1 MAEDGSGSK
10 DGPEKVKLYGTVIS
24 AVSSLIAIAV
34 FLGWDDDIK
43 KAIPFADTT
52 TTAPAQ
58 PTRLPIPAAAEPEL
72 SEVVDPTTE
81 ETTEET
87 TTEETTTTT
96 ETPSPEELRQA
107 YIRQADAACAPAIG
121 NRPARVAT
129 LDYGYMM
136 SVLESRNR
144 MLQDWRSV
152 VVEPRDAGN
161 YARIQQL
168 WNDFNHASAY
178 WNYMANALLARNSAT
193 FDAELE
199 RYRAATAAFVNG
211 ATRYGF
217 AMCGFGWNSV
227 SG

>member
-1 MAEDGSGSK
+1 MADEGNGSK
-10 DGPEKVKLYGTVIS
+10 AGPEKVKLYGTVIS

-43 KAIPFADTT
+43 KAIPFAHTT
-52 TTAPAQ
+52 TTAPIA
-58 PTRLPIPAAAEPEL
+58 PPIPAAAQPGLPE
-72 SEVVDPTTE
+72 VAGATA
-81 ETTEET
+81 EET
-87 TTEETTTTT
+87 TTDDETTTDETTTTT

-107 YIRQADAACAPAIG
+107 YIRQADAACAPAIES
-121 NRPARVAT
+121 RPARVAT

-144 MLQDWRSV
+144 MAQDWGSV

-161 YARIQQL
+161 YSRIQQL
-168 WNDFNHASAY
+168 WNDFHHASTF
-178 WNYMANALLARNSAT
+178 WNYMADALLAHDSAA

-199 RYRAATAAFVNG
+199 RYRASTTAFVNG

-217 AMCGFGWNSV
+217 TMCAFGWNSV
-227 SG
+227 SD